1 MMTKE
6 NLHQR
11 ELATYVVRNLFE
23 LNLFYKVR
31 DHCHYTEKYSRAA
44 HLLCNLH
51 YKKSSYI

>member
-51 YKKSSYI
+51 YKKGSYI